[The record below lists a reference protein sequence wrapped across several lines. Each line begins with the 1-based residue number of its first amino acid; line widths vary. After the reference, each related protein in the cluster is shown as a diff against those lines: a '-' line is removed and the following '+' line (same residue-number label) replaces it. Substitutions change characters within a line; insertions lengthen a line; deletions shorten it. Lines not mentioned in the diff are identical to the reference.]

1 MLQRKEW
8 LLWHQCHKSL
18 AKSLQA
24 ELENVFLIKF
34 IILYV
39 CFMDRHD
46 EHWRYLAN
54 YNGIHIH
61 QILCNYDKYVSCC
74 LRLPAFCEQPPREI
88 RSISTDN
95 QRPVAAA
102 IWRQNWMHRR
112 VWNNRR
118 WVNNFLR
125 VPGGT
130 TTKSPSIRLKE
141 NVLQHLKVWYQYSA
155 LEIFLSRF
163 LLGVGGTTWG
173 AKC

>member
-95 QRPVAAA
+95 QKPVAAA

-118 WVNNFLR
+118 WINNFLGSQEAPQQNPR
-125 VPGGT
+125 QSDLRKMCYST
-130 TTKSPSIRLKE
+130 WKFDI
-141 NVLQHLKVWYQYSA
+141 NIAHLKYSY
-155 LEIFLSRF
+155 
-163 LLGVGGTTWG
+163 LGFF
-173 AKC
+173 